1 MLTNNKSKK
10 LITGIIFVFVIC
22 LLILIFL
29 IVTKRSASG
38 DSLISKDEQ
47 IELMKKDIGITV
59 SDASSIIEF
68 TYSKKAGDFNAKIA
82 IKKEDINKF
91 KLEISNFLGNEITE
105 AYDMWHFENTCPW
118 WDLKKENVKVTFR
131 NIVGKGDG
139 SAADSSYT
147 RIVWAFIV
155 QNEDK
160 YYLYISY

>member
-10 LITGIIFVFVIC
+10 LIIGIIFVFVIC

-29 IVTKRSASG
+29 IVTKRFASE

-47 IELMKKDIGITV
+47 IELIKKNIGITV
-59 SDASSIIEF
+59 SDASSIINF

-82 IKKEDINKF
+82 IKEEDINKV
-91 KLEISNFLGNEITE
+91 KLELSNFLGNEITE

-118 WDLKKENVKVTFR
+118 WDLKKEKVKVTFR
-131 NIVGKGDG
+131 NIVGEGDG
-139 SAADSSYT
+139 LAADPSYT
-147 RIVWAFIV
+147 RIVWAFIA